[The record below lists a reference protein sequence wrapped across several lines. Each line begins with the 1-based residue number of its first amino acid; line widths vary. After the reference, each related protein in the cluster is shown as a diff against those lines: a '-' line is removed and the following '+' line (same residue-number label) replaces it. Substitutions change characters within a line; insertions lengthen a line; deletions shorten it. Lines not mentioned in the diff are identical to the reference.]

1 MRRVN
6 ALTFLNYFVSGA
18 LTLLIPLLLLAKHV
32 NVAVIGLVLS
42 ILPLVFLVARL
53 IFSSIADYVGW
64 SHVFLLI
71 NWPSAFFSTLIYYF
85 SATWPFFALGKL
97 VEALRESSYWA
108 VSRTA
113 IYHLSP
119 NRAGHEATKMNG
131 VIWIG
136 MAAGGAV
143 AGLGIFYLGFS
154 ASLLMLTLVAFA
166 IGVPA
171 VMLWRSSSTKPLS
184 KTERFLNPLDPRG
197 RSRLFWVASVALMF
211 NSVATYP
218 LVNLLLPVFMSQK
231 LGYSY
236 LAIGVLF
243 MLYYAISAG
252 ATWLGVE
259 RSLDWKRAAA
269 LALVSVAASV
279 FLMGKDFIFPAA
291 LLILAFVRGYGVA
304 YFEHT
309 VLKVAKDSK
318 NLSLDIGMLHA
329 PMRLAEFSSLVAGGF
344 IAQTLGYE
352 PVFLACGFAMG
363 VHLFMSLYVINRNSA
378 QASQTHSGRN

>member
-1 MRRVN
+1 LKRVN
-6 ALTFLNYFVSGA
+6 AITFFNYFTSGA

-32 NVAVIGLVLS
+32 NVAIIGLVLS

-53 IFSSIADYVGW
+53 VFSSIADYVGW
-64 SHVFLLI
+64 SHVFVLI
-71 NWPSAFFSTLIYYF
+71 NWPAAFLSTLIYYF
-85 SATWPFFALGKL
+85 SPTWPFFALGKL

-119 NRAGHEATKMNG
+119 HRAGREATKMNA

-136 MAAGGAV
+136 MALGGVA
-143 AGLGIFYLGFS
+143 AGLGSGFLGFS
-154 ASLLMLTLVAFA
+154 SSLAVLALVALA

-171 VMLWRSSSTKPLS
+171 VMLWKTSAKSIS
-184 KTERFLNPLDPRG
+184 KTEHFVNPLNPKG
-197 RSRLFWVASVALMF
+197 RSRLFWIASVALMF
-211 NSVATYP
+211 NSLATYP
-218 LVNLLLPVFMSQK
+218 LVNLLFPVFMSEK
-231 LGYSY
+231 LEYSY
-236 LAIGVLF
+236 VTIGVLF
-243 MLYYAISAG
+243 MLYYAISAA
-252 ATWLGVE
+252 ATWLSVG
-259 RSLDWKRAAA
+259 RSLTRKRAAG
-269 LALVSVAASV
+269 LSCVSVVVSV
-279 FLMGKDFIFPAA
+279 FLAGSGLIFPAA

-344 IAQTLGYE
+344 IAQTLGFA
-352 PVFLACGFAMG
+352 PVFIVCGVFMG
-363 VHLFMSLYVINRNSA
+363 VHIFMSLYVITNKSTTVANLLK
-378 QASQTHSGRN
+378 T

>member
-6 ALTFLNYFVSGA
+6 AITFLNYFVSGA
-18 LTLLIPLLLLAKHV
+18 LTLLIPLLLLTKHV

-64 SHVFLLI
+64 SHVFVLI

-85 SATWPFFALGKL
+85 SSTWPFFALGKL

-119 NRAGHEATKMNG
+119 HRAGHEATKMNA
-131 VIWIG
+131 VIWLG
-136 MAAGGAV
+136 MAMGGAM
-143 AGLGIFYLGFS
+143 AGLGIAYVGFS
-154 ASLLMLTLVAFA
+154 SSLLVLALVALA

-171 VMLWRSSSTKPLS
+171 VMLWKSSSKTIS
-184 KTERFLNPLDPRG
+184 KTERFVNPLNPKGRPRM
-197 RSRLFWVASVALMF
+197 FWVASVAVMF
-211 NSVATYP
+211 NSLATYP
-218 LVNLLLPVFMSQK
+218 LVNLLLPVFMSEQ

-236 LAIGVLF
+236 IVIGVLF
-243 MLYYAISAG
+243 MLYYAVSAA
-252 ATWLGVE
+252 ATWLSVE
-259 RSLDWKRAAA
+259 QALDWKRAAT
-269 LALVSVAASV
+269 LTVGSVVASV
-279 FLMGKDFIFPAA
+279 FMASSEWIFPAA
-291 LLILAFVRGYGVA
+291 LMILAFIRGYGVG

-344 IAQTLGYE
+344 IAQTFGYA
-352 PVFLACGFAMG
+352 PVFTACGAFMG
-363 VHLFMSLYVINRNSA
+363 VHIFMSLYVINRKPGQQ
-378 QASQTHSGRN
+378 QARRRFEKS

>member
-6 ALTFLNYFVSGA
+6 AITFLNYFVSGA

-85 SATWPFFALGKL
+85 SSTWPFFALGKI

-131 VIWIG
+131 IIWIG
-136 MAAGGAV
+136 MALGGAM

-154 ASLLMLTLVAFA
+154 MSLLVLALVALA

-197 RSRLFWVASVALMF
+197 RSRIFWVASVALLF
-211 NSVATYP
+211 NSIATYP
-218 LVNLLLPVFMSQK
+218 LVNLLLPIFMSQK

-236 LAIGVLF
+236 IVIGVLF
-243 MLYYAISAG
+243 MLYYAISAA
-252 ATWLGVE
+252 ATWLSVE
-259 RSLDWKRAAA
+259 KSLSWKRAAA
-269 LALVSVAASV
+269 LTVASV
-279 FLMGKDFIFPAA
+279 VASIFLAVSGFIFPAA
-291 LLILAFVRGYGVA
+291 LLILAFVRGYGVGF
-304 YFEHT
+304 FEHT

-344 IAQTLGYE
+344 IAQTLGYA
-352 PVFLACGFAMG
+352 PVFIACGVFMG
-363 VHLFMSLYVINRNSA
+363 VHLFMSLYVIKGNVVKTMKTPVPLS
-378 QASQTHSGRN
+378 